1 MGAVS
6 KVVGRCLRASY
17 LEVEKKGKATYF
29 LFMVEQFHFVVA
41 FYAFWDIYLNFF
53 KQHLVKI

>member
-29 LFMVEQFHFVVA
+29 LFMVE
-41 FYAFWDIYLNFF
+41 
-53 KQHLVKI
+53 

>member
-17 LEVEKKGKATYF
+17 LEAEKKGKATYF
-29 LFMVEQFHFVVA
+29 LFMVE
-41 FYAFWDIYLNFF
+41 
-53 KQHLVKI
+53 